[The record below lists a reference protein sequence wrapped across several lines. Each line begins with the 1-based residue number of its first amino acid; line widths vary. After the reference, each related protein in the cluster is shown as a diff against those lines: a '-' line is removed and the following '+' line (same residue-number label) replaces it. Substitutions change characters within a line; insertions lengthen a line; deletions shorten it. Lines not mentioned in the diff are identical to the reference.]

1 VKRPYQ
7 KDLRASTVPL
17 SQAKAYSCFIVVDA
31 CFIQVNSC
39 SFVAGLEVFNV
50 VNSGSGKAGCGAE
63 ADADWGDN

>member
-1 VKRPYQ
+1 VG
-7 KDLRASTVPL
+7 
-17 SQAKAYSCFIVVDA
+17 
-31 CFIQVNSC
+31 FIQVNSC